1 MKSIDI
7 LSEEEVVATI
17 LNGILINIGF
27 IIHNLLKLL

>member
-7 LSEEEVVATI
+7 FLEEEVVVII

-27 IIHNLLKLL
+27 IIYNFLKLL